1 MTAEVRLAGEVVSG
15 AAKAAFFTRLDWVRQ
30 QCRRQ
35 LGFDPYPGTL
45 NVRVSEKHLAVLADL
60 LRQSGVELVPAT
72 EEFCSARALP
82 VRIGGVAGA
91 LILPQ
96 QEVRIHDDAI
106 VEIMA
111 PVFIRDV
118 LGVSDGSIVE
128 IVCQSGHSDREIES

>member
-30 QCRRQ
+30 QCRQQ

-45 NVRVSEKHLAVLADL
+45 NVRVSEKHLAALKGL
-60 LRQSGVELVPAT
+60 FRQPGVELAPPT
-72 EEFCSARALP
+72 KEFCSARALP
-82 VRIGGVAGA
+82 VRIGGIAGA

-96 QEVRIHDDAI
+96 QDVRIHDDTV

-111 PVFIRDV
+111 PVLIRDA
-118 LGVSDGSIVE
+118 LGLSDGSTVE
-128 IVCQSGHSDREIES
+128 IVWQSGHSDRGKEL